1 MRHHTLRAPHAHGG
15 TVATRHTAHH
25 TARLATLAAALAT
38 IAALSACG
46 GGDADDDSGN
56 NSSGSMSLDTA
67 GRYAAHATL
76 ASADGGTA
84 VDVAV
89 KTAQAVV
96 AAHTSSAA
104 ATAAGTRSTA
114 SAKPS
119 ATGIAPSVT
128 IACACAGGGTAT
140 VSATG
145 PTLAGLYNGALDPG
159 EVYQLS
165 FTNCQGSTGAAVVNG
180 ALAVSVPEVGTGSL
194 NLDLTATALSVAL
207 TGGRITID
215 GSLSYSAIDAMPE
228 GAAYD
233 LLRNSDLR
241 SSQLTLTTQRNSR
254 TQAFTVTALAVQRS
268 STWSAGL
275 PLSSSMQGSSTFTA
289 ALGDAS
295 YSATL
300 TTSGS
305 TAYGADGLPTS
316 GSWALTLPNT
326 QIGLAVSGEW
336 ATLTVDDGHNGSI
349 DRSLTVPRATLAAAA
364 N

>member
-1 MRHHTLRAPHAHGG
+1 MPHHAHGG
-15 TVATRHTAHH
+15 THAP
-25 TARLATLAAALAT
+25 RLASLTATLAAAFAA

-46 GGDADDDSGN
+46 GGGADADHSD
-56 NSSGSMSLDTA
+56 NSSGTMSLDTA

-84 VDVAV
+84 VDIAV

-104 ATAAGTRSTA
+104 AAAGTRRSA
-114 SAKPS
+114 SATPS
-119 ATGIAPSVT
+119 ATGIAPST
-128 IACACAGGGTAT
+128 TLDCAGGGTAT

-145 PTLAGLYNGALDPG
+145 PTQTGLYNGTLDPD

-180 ALAVSVPEVGTGSL
+180 TLAASVAEVGTGSL
-194 NLDLTATALSVAL
+194 NLDLTATALRIAL
-207 TGGRITID
+207 ARGSITID
-215 GSLSYSAIDAMPE
+215 GSLSYSAIDALPE

-233 LLRNSDLR
+233 LLRSSDLR

-254 TQAFTVTALAVQRS
+254 TQTFSVTALAVQRS

-275 PLSSSMQGSSTFTA
+275 LLSSTMQGSCTFTA

-300 TTSGS
+300 ATSGS
-305 TAYGADGLPTS
+305 STYAADGLPTS

-326 QIGLAVSGEW
+326 LIGLAVSGAS
-336 ATLTVDDGHNGSI
+336 ATLTVDEGRNGSI
-349 DRSLTVPRATLAAAA
+349 TVPRATLAAAA

>member
-1 MRHHTLRAPHAHGG
+1 MPHHAHGR
-15 TVATRHTAHH
+15 TV
-25 TARLATLAAALAT
+25 ATLAATVAAIT
-38 IAALSACG
+38 ALSACG
-46 GGDADDDSGN
+46 GGGTDDG
-56 NSSGSMSLDTA
+56 NSSGTMSLDTA

-89 KTAQAVV
+89 KTAQALV

-104 ATAAGTRSTA
+104 TAAATAAGTRRSA
-114 SAKPS
+114 SATPS
-119 ATGIAPSVT
+119 ATGIAPSAT
-128 IACACAGGGTAT
+128 LDCAGGGTAT

-145 PTLAGLYNGALDPG
+145 PTQAGLYNGTLDPD

-180 ALAVSVPEVGTGSL
+180 TLAVSVAEVGSGSL
-194 NLDLTATALSVAL
+194 NLDLTATALRIAL
-207 TGGRITID
+207 ARGSITVD
-215 GSLSYSAIDAMPE
+215 GSLSYSAIDALPE

-233 LLRNSDLR
+233 LLRSSDLR
-241 SSQLTLTTQRNSR
+241 SSQLTLTTQRNAR
-254 TQAFTVTALAVQRS
+254 TQTFSVTALSVQRS

-275 PLSSSMQGSSTFTA
+275 PLSSSMQGSCTFTA

-295 YSATL
+295 YNATL

-305 TAYGADGLPTS
+305 STYAADGLPTS
-316 GSWALTLPNT
+316 GSWALTLPST
-326 QIGLAVSGEW
+326 LIGLAVSGES
-336 ATLTVDDGHNGSI
+336 ATLTVDEGRNGSI
-349 DRSLTVPRATLAAAA
+349 DRSRTVPRATLAAAA

>member
-128 IACACAGGGTAT
+128 IACAGGGTAT

-254 TQAFTVTALAVQRS
+254 TQTFTVTALAVQRS

>member
-1 MRHHTLRAPHAHGG
+1 MPHHAQRAPHAHGR
-15 TVATRHTAHH
+15 TV
-25 TARLATLAAALAT
+25 ATLAATVAVIT
-38 IAALSACG
+38 ALSACG
-46 GGDADDDSGN
+46 GGGTDDGN
-56 NSSGSMSLDTA
+56 NSGSMSLDTA

-104 ATAAGTRSTA
+104 PAAGTRRSA
-114 SAKPS
+114 SATPS

-128 IACACAGGGTAT
+128 LACAGGGTAT

-145 PTLAGLYNGALDPG
+145 PTQAGLYNGTLDHH

-180 ALAVSVPEVGTGSL
+180 TLAASVAEVGTGSL
-194 NLDLTATALSVAL
+194 NLDLTATALRIAL
-207 TGGRITID
+207 ARGSITID
-215 GSLSYSAIDAMPE
+215 GSLSYSAIDALPE

-233 LLRNSDLR
+233 LLRSSDLR

-254 TQAFTVTALAVQRS
+254 TQTFSVTALSVQRS

-275 PLSSSMQGSSTFTA
+275 LLSSSMQGSCTFTA

-305 TAYGADGLPTS
+305 TMYGADGLPTS

-326 QIGLAVSGEW
+326 QIGLAVSGAS
-336 ATLTVDDGHNGSI
+336 ATLTVDEGRNGST
-349 DRSLTVPRATLAAAA
+349 DRSITVPRATLAAAA